1 MPKTLN
7 VRKWLTDN
15 GFERFIEVFED
26 NEIDGDLLAELT
38 REDLRD
44 LGLPLGIQKR
54 ILKLI
59 DGLEIAD
66 SADQDLQSSQETG
79 VAERRQLTVMFCDLV
94 GSTAMSSTMDEEDF
108 REIIVAYQ
116 AACESAI
123 KHYEGYVARLFGD
136 GILIYFGYPR
146 ASENDSERAVLTA
159 LKIIEHIEKLSV
171 ETTLTNNVELAV
183 RIGIATG
190 SVVVGDLIGEGVAQE
205 SVALGDTPNL
215 ASHLQRLAKP
225 NEMVLS
231 STTRRLLGDNFAFR
245 DLGKFEIKGLTKP
258 MTAWTVDRQ
267 ITIEDSSHQDE
278 SDRLKHSPLIGRRE
292 EFDILKRRWEHL
304 QQDEGQVVLISGEA
318 GIGKSRIIEALKD
331 EVRQENCSVL
341 SYQCSPYYTGS
352 PLHPVIEQLKRAAMI
367 KRDDDADVM
376 LEKLQTLIYLTHP
389 NNTKILLL
397 FADLLSIP
405 TGEKFLP
412 LQLTPQ
418 QQKHATFDALADM
431 LLSLSD
437 RTPVLTLFEDI
448 HWADPSSIELIGLMI
463 SRLQD
468 HRILLVITHRPE
480 FQSNWSGES
489 NTTLLNLG
497 KLRTANTLELINNL
511 TGGKTLPSDVTD
523 LIADKT
529 DGIPLFVEELT
540 RSLLESAQLTEHDT
554 YYSLDVPLPRISI
567 PETLQDSLMA
577 RLDRLADIKEIAQT
591 AAVIGREFSFDL
603 LKAVT
608 IRSGNSLESA
618 LERLRKAGMI
628 LRRGTSLDIRYT
640 FRHALIRDTAYQSL
654 LKSRR
659 QSIHSAIATAI
670 SEQFPERLALEPHL
684 IAHHHTEGG
693 NKETAIPFWTKAAHL
708 AYSRFANLE
717 SIEHSNNGLN
727 LIRNMPESAQN
738 KVQELALQFL
748 NGAAYRVTQGYASV
762 VAENAFRKAMRL
774 AKELNSIDHY
784 ADANRGLFAAY
795 YVSGRLKESLA
806 LGEDL
811 LALAKTPMQKM
822 QAHYMK
828 GSIYFWFGELKRAQ
842 NTLEK
847 SLGLYDDKAL
857 SGLSLQLDPGVMAT
871 CIPSA

>member
-418 QQKHATFDALADM
+418 QQKHATFDALAQM
-431 LLSLSD
+431 LPGRSEFGGLTENLLREAQEAGVDFQFNTEVNEAFVSQNNADSIILATGAIPNVPEIPGAETSQIV
-437 RTPVLTLFEDI
+437 TAWEVLRGEVKVGSNVLV
-448 HWADPSSIELIGLMI
+448 ADWGADWVGLGLAELLTRNGSSVQLAVNGMMAGYNLQSYVRDQWLGTVFQLGVEIIPY
-463 SRLQD
+463 SRLFGVDESTVYLQ
-468 HRILLVITHRPE
+468 HTLNNEPVICE
-480 FQSNWSGES
+480 N
-489 NTTLLNLG
+489 
-497 KLRTANTLELINNL
+497 
-511 TGGKTLPSDVTD
+511 V
-523 LIADKT
+523 
-529 DGIPLFVEELT
+529 
-540 RSLLESAQLTEHDT
+540 DT
-554 YYSLDVPLPRISI
+554 
-567 PETLQDSLMA
+567 
-577 RLDRLADIKEIAQT
+577 
-591 AAVIGREFSFDL
+591 
-603 LKAVT
+603 
-608 IRSGNSLESA
+608 
-618 LERLRKAGMI
+618 
-628 LRRGTSLDIRYT
+628 
-640 FRHALIRDTAYQSL
+640 
-654 LKSRR
+654 
-659 QSIHSAIATAI
+659 
-670 SEQFPERLALEPHL
+670 
-684 IAHHHTEGG
+684 
-693 NKETAIPFWTKAAHL
+693 
-708 AYSRFANLE
+708 
-717 SIEHSNNGLN
+717 
-727 LIRNMPESAQN
+727 
-738 KVQELALQFL
+738 
-748 NGAAYRVTQGYASV
+748 V
-762 VAENAFRKAMRL
+762 V
-774 AKELNSIDHY
+774 
-784 ADANRGLFAAY
+784 
-795 YVSGRLKESLA
+795 LA
-806 LGEDL
+806 LGHKSEASL
-811 LALAKTPMQKM
+811 EEYARRSKIAF
-822 QAHYMK
+822 YMIGDCLSPRTAEEAVYEGMK
-828 GSIYFWFGELKRAQ
+828 IARA
-842 NTLEK
+842 
-847 SLGLYDDKAL
+847 
-857 SGLSLQLDPGVMAT
+857 V
-871 CIPSA
+871 

>member
-278 SDRLKHSPLIGRRE
+278 SDRLKHSPQIGRRE

-418 QQKHATFDALADM
+418 QQKHATFDALAQM
-431 LLSLSD
+431 LPGRSEFGGLTENLLREAQEAGVDFQFNTEVNEAFVSQNNADSIILATGAIPNVPEIPGAETSQIV
-437 RTPVLTLFEDI
+437 TAWEVLRGEVKVGSNVLV
-448 HWADPSSIELIGLMI
+448 ADWGADWVGLGLAELLTRNGSSVQLAVNGMMAGYNLQSYVRDQWLGTVFQLGVEIIPY
-463 SRLQD
+463 SRLFGVDESTVYLQ
-468 HRILLVITHRPE
+468 HTLNNEPVICE
-480 FQSNWSGES
+480 N
-489 NTTLLNLG
+489 
-497 KLRTANTLELINNL
+497 
-511 TGGKTLPSDVTD
+511 V
-523 LIADKT
+523 
-529 DGIPLFVEELT
+529 
-540 RSLLESAQLTEHDT
+540 DT
-554 YYSLDVPLPRISI
+554 
-567 PETLQDSLMA
+567 
-577 RLDRLADIKEIAQT
+577 
-591 AAVIGREFSFDL
+591 
-603 LKAVT
+603 
-608 IRSGNSLESA
+608 
-618 LERLRKAGMI
+618 
-628 LRRGTSLDIRYT
+628 
-640 FRHALIRDTAYQSL
+640 
-654 LKSRR
+654 
-659 QSIHSAIATAI
+659 
-670 SEQFPERLALEPHL
+670 
-684 IAHHHTEGG
+684 
-693 NKETAIPFWTKAAHL
+693 
-708 AYSRFANLE
+708 
-717 SIEHSNNGLN
+717 
-727 LIRNMPESAQN
+727 
-738 KVQELALQFL
+738 
-748 NGAAYRVTQGYASV
+748 V
-762 VAENAFRKAMRL
+762 V
-774 AKELNSIDHY
+774 
-784 ADANRGLFAAY
+784 
-795 YVSGRLKESLA
+795 LA
-806 LGEDL
+806 LGHKSEASL
-811 LALAKTPMQKM
+811 EEYARRSKIAF
-822 QAHYMK
+822 YMIGDCLSPRTAEEAVYEGMK
-828 GSIYFWFGELKRAQ
+828 IARA
-842 NTLEK
+842 
-847 SLGLYDDKAL
+847 
-857 SGLSLQLDPGVMAT
+857 V
-871 CIPSA
+871 